1 MKYIDEFLILKVA
14 MLTKGGSG
22 PSGLN
27 ADGWCR
33 ILISGVFGTS
43 STDLCKTFAQLIKI
57 L

>member
-1 MKYIDEFLILKVA
+1 MKYIDESLVLKVA

-22 PSGLN
+22 PSGLDT
-27 ADGWCR
+27 DGWCR

-43 STDLCKTFAQLIKI
+43 STDLCKAFAQLIKI